1 MTDAAAA
8 PGRATRSGARLWG
21 DRLLLAVT
29 VLVAIL
35 WILPVVWV
43 VTMSLK
49 ENAQLM
55 RSTWGFLP
63 FGFRPEEGAGWWDVV
78 TLRGGLEPFN
88 HFTFDNFVN
97 LVKLS
102 AVPRWLLNSA
112 IVAVTMTLAVLVVS
126 SLAGY
131 AFARL
136 QFPFKRTLFIL
147 MIAGLMIPEQAVF
160 LPLHTMFADFFNTGL
175 NLHNTHF
182 ALVTPRVAVPIG
194 VFLMMQFFRAVPREI
209 EEAAELD
216 HASRFTIF
224 WKIMLPLS
232 VPALTTLGLFTF
244 IHAWN
249 DFLWPLVSAT
259 RADMYTVT
267 VGLASI
273 QGNFAFSEG
282 LGSVMASA
290 VFASLPIVVL
300 FLIFQRYIVA
310 GVAMSAGK

>member
-1 MTDAAAA
+1 MSAAT
-8 PGRATRSGARLWG
+8 ATRSGARLWG
-21 DRLLLAVT
+21 DRLLLALT
-29 VLVAIL
+29 ILVAAL

-49 ENAQLM
+49 PNAELM
-55 RSTWGFLP
+55 RSTWGFFPYP
-63 FGFRPEEGAGWWDVV
+63 F
-78 TLRGGLEPFN
+78 TLEN
-88 HFTFDNFVN
+88 YAN
-97 LVKLS
+97 LFQRS
-102 AVPRWLLNSA
+102 TVPLWLLNSV
-112 IVAVTMTLAVLVVS
+112 IVAVLMTLFVLVVS

-136 QFPFKRTLFIL
+136 DFPFKKTLFL
-147 MIAGLMIPEQAVF
+147 VMIAGLMIPEQAVF
-160 LPLHTMFADFFNTGL
+160 IPLHQMFADWGV
-175 NLHNTHF
+175 HNTHF

-216 HASRFTIF
+216 YASRFTIF

-290 VFASLPIVVL
+290 VFASLPIVIL

>member
-1 MTDAAAA
+1 
-8 PGRATRSGARLWG
+8 
-21 DRLLLAVT
+21 
-29 VLVAIL
+29 
-35 WILPVVWV
+35 
-43 VTMSLK
+43 MSLK
-49 ENAQLM
+49 TNEALQ

-63 FGFRPEEGAGWWDVV
+63 VP
-78 TLRGGLEPFN
+78 
-88 HFTFDNFVN
+88 FTFENYTN
-97 LVKLS
+97 LVKL
-102 AVPRWLLNSA
+102 ATVPRWLINSA
-112 IVAVTMTLAVLVVS
+112 TVAVTMTVAVLIVS

-136 QFPFKRTLFIL
+136 QFPFKRTLFVI

-160 LPLHTMFADFFNTGL
+160 LPLHQMFADWGV
-175 NLHNTHF
+175 HNTHF

-194 VFLMMQFFRAVPREI
+194 VFLMMQFFRAVPREL

-216 HASRFTIF
+216 HASRWTIF

-267 VGLASI
+267 LGLGSL
-273 QGNFAFSEG
+273 QGNFAFTEG

-290 VFASLPIVVL
+290 VFASIPIVIL

>member
-1 MTDAAAA
+1 MSAAT
-8 PGRATRSGARLWG
+8 ATRSGARLWG
-21 DRLLLAVT
+21 DRLLLALT
-29 VLVAIL
+29 ILVAAL

-49 ENAQLM
+49 PNAELM
-55 RSTWGFLP
+55 RSTWGFFPYP
-63 FGFRPEEGAGWWDVV
+63 F
-78 TLRGGLEPFN
+78 TLEN
-88 HFTFDNFVN
+88 YAN
-97 LVKLS
+97 LFQRS
-102 AVPRWLLNSA
+102 TVPLWLLNSV
-112 IVAVTMTLAVLVVS
+112 IVAVVMTIFVLMVS

-136 QFPFKRTLFIL
+136 DFPFKKTLFLI

-160 LPLHTMFADFFNTGL
+160 IPLHQMFADWGV
-175 NLHNTHF
+175 HNTHF

-259 RADMYTVT
+259 RSDMYTVT

-290 VFASLPIVVL
+290 VFASLPIVIL

>member
-1 MTDAAAA
+1 MNAM
-8 PGRATRSGARLWG
+8 RSGWALWG
-21 DRLLLAVT
+21 DRLLLLIT
-29 VLVAIL
+29 VLVAVL
-35 WILPVVWV
+35 WLLPVIWV
-43 VTMSLK
+43 LAMSLK
-49 ENAQLM
+49 PNAVLQQ
-55 RSTWGFLP
+55 STWGFIPYP
-63 FGFRPEEGAGWWDVV
+63 F
-78 TLRGGLEPFN
+78 TI
-88 HFTFDNFVN
+88 DNYAN
-97 LVKLS
+97 LIQL
-102 AVPRWLLNSA
+102 ATVPRWLVNSLV
-112 IVAVTMTLAVLVVS
+112 VAVGMTLLVLVVS

-136 QFPFKRTLFIL
+136 RFPFKRAIFVL

-160 LPLHTMFADFFNTGL
+160 LPLHQMFASWGI
-175 NLHNTHF
+175 HNTHA
-182 ALVTPRVAVPIG
+182 ALMMPRVAVPIG
-194 VFLMMQFFRAVPREI
+194 VFLMMQFFRAVPREL

-216 HASRFTIF
+216 HASHFAIF

-259 RADMYTVT
+259 DADMYTVT

-273 QGNFAFSEG
+273 QGNFAFTEG

-290 VFASLPIVVL
+290 VFASLPIVLL
-300 FLIFQRYIVA
+300 FLIFQRFIVA

>member
-1 MTDAAAA
+1 MTSVPSTRGAA
-8 PGRATRSGARLWG
+8 RSGGRLWG
-21 DRLLLAVT
+21 DRLLLALT
-29 VLVAIL
+29 VVVAIL
-35 WILPVVWV
+35 WLLPIIWV

-49 ENAQLM
+49 PNEVLQ
-55 RSTWGFLP
+55 RSTWGFVPVP
-63 FGFRPEEGAGWWDVV
+63 F
-78 TLRGGLEPFN
+78 TLE
-88 HFTFDNFVN
+88 NFAN
-97 LVKLS
+97 LVRLPT
-102 AVPRWLLNSA
+102 VPRWLFNSLV
-112 IVAVTMTLAVLVVS
+112 VAVSMTLLVLAVS

-136 QFPFKRTLFIL
+136 RFPFKRTLFAL

-160 LPLHTMFADFFNTGL
+160 IPLHQMFADWGV
-175 NLHNTHF
+175 HNTHF
-182 ALVTPRVAVPIG
+182 ALTMPRVAVPIG

-216 HASRFTIF
+216 YASRWTIF
-224 WKIMLPLS
+224 WRVMLPLS

-273 QGNFAFSEG
+273 QENFAFSEG

-300 FLIFQRYIVA
+300 FLVFQRFIVA

>member
-1 MTDAAAA
+1 MTAA
-8 PGRATRSGARLWG
+8 PVSSAATRSGSHLLG
-21 DRLLLAVT
+21 DRILLAVT
-29 VLVAIL
+29 VIVAIL
-35 WILPVVWV
+35 WILPVIWV

-49 ENAQLM
+49 PNEVLQ
-55 RSTWGFLP
+55 RSTWGFIPIP
-63 FGFRPEEGAGWWDVV
+63 F
-78 TLRGGLEPFN
+78 TLE
-88 HFTFDNFVN
+88 NFVN

-102 AVPRWLLNSA
+102 AVPRWLMNSA

-136 QFPFKRTLFIL
+136 DFPFKRTLFVI

-160 LPLHTMFADFFNTGL
+160 LPLHQMFADWGV
-175 NLHNTHF
+175 HNTHF

-194 VFLMMQFFRAVPREI
+194 VFLMTQFFRAVPREI

-259 RADMYTVT
+259 RTDMYTVT
-267 VGLASI
+267 LGLASI
-273 QGNFAFSEG
+273 QGNFAQSEG

-290 VFASLPIVVL
+290 VFASIPIVIL

>member
-1 MTDAAAA
+1 MTAARS
-8 PGRATRSGARLWG
+8 GRALWG
-21 DRLLLAVT
+21 DRLLLGIT

-35 WILPVVWV
+35 WLLPVIWV
-43 VTMSLK
+43 VAMSLK
-49 ENAQLM
+49 PNAVLQQ
-55 RSTWGFLP
+55 STWGFIPYP
-63 FGFRPEEGAGWWDVV
+63 F
-78 TLRGGLEPFN
+78 TL
-88 HFTFDNFVN
+88 DNYVN
-97 LVKLS
+97 LIQL
-102 AVPRWLLNSA
+102 ATVPRWLVNSL
-112 IVAVTMTLAVLVVS
+112 IVAVGMTILVLVVS

-136 QFPFKRTLFIL
+136 DFPFKRTIFVL

-160 LPLHTMFADFFNTGL
+160 LPLHQMFAGWGI
-175 NLHNTHF
+175 HNTHA
-182 ALVTPRVAVPIG
+182 ALMMPRVAVPIG
-194 VFLMMQFFRAVPREI
+194 VFLMMQFFRAVPREL

-290 VFASLPIVVL
+290 VFASMPIVLL